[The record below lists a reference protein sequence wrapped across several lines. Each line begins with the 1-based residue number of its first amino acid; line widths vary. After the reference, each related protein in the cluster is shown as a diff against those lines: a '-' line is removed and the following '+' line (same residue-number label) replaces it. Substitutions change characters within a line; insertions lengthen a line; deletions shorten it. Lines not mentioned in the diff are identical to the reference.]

1 MPPETKGKLEKAL
14 TILNGALVTFKPALD
29 LTAAGVTGLGIP
41 GVEGAMNAVVRVAEM
56 VLTMKANREDLS
68 ELGER
73 VKKLVEIGA
82 STILIDSAPE
92 LTERLTVLTSKLCPL
107 AEQCHTLG
115 GKHGLEWLWFSKQHQ
130 EAIQG
135 IKDSIA
141 SEIQAFTFHSNISVE
156 ELVRAMVSRGEH
168 ISSI

>member
-14 TILNGALVTFKPALD
+14 TVLNGALVALKPALD

-41 GVEGAMNAVVRVAEM
+41 GVEGAINGVVQVAEM
-56 VLTMKANREDLS
+56 VRAMKANREDLS
-68 ELGER
+68 ELGAR
-73 VKKLVEIGA
+73 VKKLVEIVA
-82 STILIDSAPE
+82 STILVDSAPE
-92 LTERLTVLTSKLCPL
+92 LTERLTVLTSKLRPL

-115 GKHGLEWLWFSKQHQ
+115 AKHGLGRFWLSKQHQ

-141 SEIQAFTFHSNISVE
+141 SEIQDLTFHSNISVE
-156 ELVRAMVSRGEH
+156 ELVRAMVLRGEP
-168 ISSI
+168 ISSV